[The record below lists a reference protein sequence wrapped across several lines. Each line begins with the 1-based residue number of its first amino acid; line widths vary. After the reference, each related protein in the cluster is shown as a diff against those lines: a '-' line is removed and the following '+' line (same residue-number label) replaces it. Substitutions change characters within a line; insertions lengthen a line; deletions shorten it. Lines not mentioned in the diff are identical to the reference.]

1 MWGFLRNESA
11 PSPFFRA
18 RRTRDRG
25 CGSQRLSISVQKEN
39 ITVKAFN

>member
-11 PSPFFRA
+11 PSPFFPA
-18 RRTRDRG
+18 RGEPATG
-25 CGSQRLSISVQKEN
+25 CGSQRVSVSVQKEN